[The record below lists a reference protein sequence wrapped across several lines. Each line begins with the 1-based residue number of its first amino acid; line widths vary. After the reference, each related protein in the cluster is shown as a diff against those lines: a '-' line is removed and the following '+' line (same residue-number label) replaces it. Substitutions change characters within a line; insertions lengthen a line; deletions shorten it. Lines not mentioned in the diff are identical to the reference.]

1 MIQQS
6 RPAEWLPCA
15 HPPSRQDEDEWYRHA
30 TPRTPDGEI
39 FHWLQQSS
47 VERPSHRRT
56 LLEQLLGIHPGNQ
69 FATESHYHGPRLQ
82 YKEQSNYSTAQGLAY
97 RQLIPHTRMYEYTSL
112 RAPILGL
119 GRRLMCRINNRYPT
133 SLLFGPVGKPPWHYH
148 PHVATPLSQWHFES
162 SRSPKERRLNKECKQ
177 YHLVIQP
184 CHIMCYLDPAISD

>member
-1 MIQQS
+1 MVPSCYTKNSRHGDLSLAVAIQ
-6 RPAEWLPCA
+6 RGEAL
-15 HPPSRQDEDEWYRHA
+15 RQEGP
-30 TPRTPDGEI
+30 PRTTVR
-39 FHWLQQSS
+39 HSS
-47 VERPSHRRT
+47 RKPICNSVSSSWP
-56 LLEQLLGIHPGNQ
+56 
-69 FATESHYHGPRLQ
+69 GPRLQ

-112 RAPILGL
+112 RAPILGS

-184 CHIMCYLDPAISD
+184 CHIMC

>member
-6 RPAEWLPCA
+6 RPPVPVTLFPSTQ
-15 HPPSRQDEDEWYRHA
+15 SRQDEDEWYRHA

-47 VERPSHRRT
+47 VERPSDRRT

-69 FATESHYHGPRLQ
+69 FATVSHHHGPRFQ

-133 SLLFGPVGKPPWHYH
+133 SLLFGPVGKNH
-148 PHVATPLSQWHFES
+148 PGTITPMWPLPSANGTLS
-162 SRSPKERRLNKECKQ
+162 
-177 YHLVIQP
+177 HLAVQRKGG
-184 CHIMCYLDPAISD
+184 

>member
-6 RPAEWLPCA
+6 RPAVPVTLRSSPI
-15 HPPSRQDEDEWYRHA
+15 PPGRGRMVPSCYTKSSRRGDLSQ
-30 TPRTPDGEI
+30 
-39 FHWLQQSS
+39 
-47 VERPSHRRT
+47 
-56 LLEQLLGIHPGNQ
+56 
-69 FATESHYHGPRLQ
+69 SHYHGPRLQ
-82 YKEQSNYSTAQGLAY
+82 YKEQSNYSTAQGLAC

-112 RAPILGL
+112 RAPILGS

-162 SRSPKERRLNKECKQ
+162 SHSPKERWLNKECKQ

-184 CHIMCYLDPAISD
+184 CHIMCKLDPAISD

>member
-47 VERPSHRRT
+47 VERPSDRRT

-69 FATESHYHGPRLQ
+69 FATASHHHGPHL
-82 YKEQSNYSTAQGLAY
+82 
-97 RQLIPHTRMYEYTSL
+97 HTRMYEYTSL
-112 RAPILGL
+112 RAPILGS

-184 CHIMCYLDPAISD
+184 CHIMCYLDPAIFD